1 MQRDS
6 VRTRVWFPL
15 FSYFEATVDGIVPN
29 EYDTPAEIIC
39 NLVSFLKMKLSSVTN
54 YGVLISNTN
63 SRNNING
70 RLPPMANAATQINK
84 NK

>member
-15 FSYFEATVDGIVPN
+15 FSYFESSVDGIVPN
-29 EYDTPAEIIC
+29 EYDTPTEIIC
-39 NLVSFLKMKLSSVTN
+39 NILSFLKMKFSAITN
-54 YGVLISNTN
+54 YGVLISTTN
-63 SRNNING
+63 SRANING
-70 RLPPMANAATQINK
+70 TIPPTTNAATQINK